1 MLSSYD
7 GADGVKTGYTKK
19 AGRCFVGSAT
29 KNGMQVVVVVLN
41 CGPMFEDTAKL
52 LDYAFANYSLRVA
65 VPENKLCG
73 VVYERGKPTYY
84 YCSEGFS
91 YPLKEGEQLKCN
103 VVLQEDKQQIE
114 VYLGDSCVFRRNL
127 TAQTQ
132 FGR

>member
-1 MLSSYD
+1 M
-7 GADGVKTGYTKK
+7 
-19 AGRCFVGSAT
+19 GSAT

-91 YPLKEGEQLKCN
+91 YPPKEGEQLKCN

-114 VYLGDSCVFRRNL
+114 VYLGDSCVFGRNL